1 MDDQDL
7 ALLSAKIDQLI
18 QMNVRLRAENRQLRT
33 HERLWHDERARLL
46 EQQAQI
52 KRTMGFLIS
61 QLKTV
66 EQEL

>member
-1 MDDQDL
+1 MDDQDI

-18 QMNVRLRAENRQLRT
+18 QLNVRLRNENRQLRSN
-33 HERLWHDERARLL
+33 ERLWHDERARLL
-46 EQQAQI
+46 EQQAQA

-61 QLKTV
+61 QLKTL